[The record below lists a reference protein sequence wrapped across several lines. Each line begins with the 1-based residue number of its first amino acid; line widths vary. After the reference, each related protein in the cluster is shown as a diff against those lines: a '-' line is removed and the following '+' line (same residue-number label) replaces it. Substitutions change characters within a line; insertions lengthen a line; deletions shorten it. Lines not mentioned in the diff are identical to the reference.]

1 MKIQW
6 FPGHM
11 AKTIRILSENLKLV
25 DVVIELLDARIPFSS
40 KNPNIDSITNNK
52 PRIVALNKADLA
64 DNTVSEKWCVWFK
77 NQGFSCVCVDSVS
90 GKGLNELKEELRKM
104 MKEKLDRD
112 KSKGRIFTPIRTMVL
127 GVPNVGKSTF
137 INKITGRS
145 IAITADKPGVTR
157 HKLWI
162 KINREFE
169 LMDTPGILWPKF
181 DNAEIGKNLAY
192 TGAIKDEIYDTVEI
206 ASLLMQ
212 FMKDKFPDRIAERYK
227 LKNIEEQDGMSL
239 LSEAAK
245 NRGCII
251 AGGELDLMR
260 ISAIVLD
267 EFRSGKLGK
276 ISLEFPCV
284 GKE

>member
-52 PRIVALNKADLA
+52 PRIIALNKADLA
-64 DNTVSEKWCVWFK
+64 DNTVSKKWCDWYK
-77 NQGFSCVCVDSVS
+77 SKGFSCVCVDSVS
-90 GKGLNELKEELRKM
+90 GKGLNDLKEELRKM
-104 MKEKLDRD
+104 MKEKLERD

-145 IAITADKPGVTR
+145 IAVTADKPGVTR

-192 TGAIKDEIYDTVEI
+192 TGAIKDEIYDTIEI

-212 FMKDKFPDRIAERYK
+212 FMKEKFPDRISERYK
-227 LKNIEEQDGMSL
+227 LKNIEEQNGMSL
-239 LSEAAK
+239 LNEAAK

-276 ISLEFPCV
+276 ISLESPED
-284 GKE
+284 GQK